1 MFSIWGEWPNGLR
14 RYTESQKDHGS
25 TPLGARPGFGTQPR
39 YEAPGDV
46 LVESKIK
53 GNGSGPKLA
62 VGLPISSFFKKKH
75 STYIMVI
82 LV

>member
-14 RYTESQKDHGS
+14 RYTENQKDHGS

-46 LVESKIK
+46 QW
-53 GNGSGPKLA
+53 
-62 VGLPISSFFKKKH
+62 
-75 STYIMVI
+75 
-82 LV
+82 